1 MLPLVLCALPSLLL
15 MLPVGIVSDDRFVVA
30 IVGDFVFVFGDAKI
44 DDEVV
49 VVVVVFVADDRDDD
63 AVDVVAIVDF
73 DLNESHSEKVDEGF
87 EKEEVLPTSV
97 GETNTSGTATTTST
111 FSCI

>member
-30 IVGDFVFVFGDAKI
+30 IVEDFVFVFGDAKI

-49 VVVVVFVADDRDDD
+49 VVVLVADDRDDD

-87 EKEEVLPTSV
+87 EKEEVPPPSA
-97 GETNTSGTATTTST
+97 GGTNASGTATTTST